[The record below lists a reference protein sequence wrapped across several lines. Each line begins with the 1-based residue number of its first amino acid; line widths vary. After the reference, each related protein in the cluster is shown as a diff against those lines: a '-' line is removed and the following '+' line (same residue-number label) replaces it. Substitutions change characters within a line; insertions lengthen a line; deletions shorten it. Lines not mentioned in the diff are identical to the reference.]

1 MFRSEDLNSIKYNSK
16 KTKEYFIVFL
26 PLRLANSNLCKA
38 LADVNA
44 NSPT

>member
-16 KTKEYFIVFL
+16 KTKEYFFL